1 MSERKITLY
10 LLSPTHADRRSK
22 EKFFT
27 AFGFSVNEW
36 ETLKNSLLRHVG
48 DYEVTKIEDS
58 PFRNRYVIEGIIFTP
73 DSTGLT
79 QRQP

>member
-10 LLSPTHADRRSK
+10 LLSPTHADRRSQ

-36 ETLKNSLLRHVG
+36 ETLKNALLRHVA
-48 DYEVTKIEDS
+48 DSEVTS
-58 PFRNRYVIEGIIFTP
+58 HLPTHSLVVPPAVP
-73 DSTGLT
+73 DK
-79 QRQP
+79 